1 MPLLLLI
8 EGGIF
13 KAWRLSRFNTA
24 CAIQICIVPMAGS
37 ESNSNNLFAYIVANS
52 LFTPKQISIISKRL
66 GGSGKAPGMSSGA
79 YWRQVGQV
87 REKVLS
93 VLYSTILL
101 ESTGVLEPGSLA
113 ALGRM
118 AEQLG
123 SVMYAQQGSDIPRS
137 NDVISVID
145 QLVKRMS
152 KL

>member
-1 MPLLLLI
+1 
-8 EGGIF
+8 
-13 KAWRLSRFNTA
+13 
-24 CAIQICIVPMAGS
+24 MAGS
-37 ESNSNNLFAYIVANS
+37 ESNSSSLFAYIVANS

-66 GGSGKAPGMSSGA
+66 EGSGRAPGMSSGA

-87 REKVLS
+87 REKVSS
-93 VLYSTILL
+93 VLYSAILL
-101 ESTGVLEPGSLA
+101 ESTGVLEPGSMA

-123 SVMYAQQGSDIPRS
+123 SVMYAQPGSDIPRS